1 MDKSKVVFD
10 LGEPLIGET
19 PEDFQDLEGCFM
31 TQAIVTQ
38 VTIAVA
44 VATRGSP
51 RSPHHQSEDTP
62 VSP

>member
-1 MDKSKVVFD
+1 MSFFFVKRWTKAKVVFD
-10 LGEPLIGET
+10 LDLGEPLMGET

-44 VATRGSP
+44 VAMG
-51 RSPHHQSEDTP
+51 
-62 VSP
+62 VS